1 MKCTTPIHPEAAQ
14 GRVREPLDAVKDRLG
29 TVPPSL
35 TRARA
40 VSPLLEG
47 SMGLPNPGM
56 TIEPDRTA
64 LVLTD
69 LQNDFLTRGGNG
81 WSLLSDS
88 YRKLDTV
95 ANLERLLKT
104 AKESGLTVLVSP
116 HYYYPTDHHWSA
128 PGSATEVL
136 MDQISVFQRRGPLTL
151 EGFAGSGAD
160 FPEQFKPY
168 LDDDRTVVLSPHK
181 VYGSSTNDML
191 LQLRKRRIEKV
202 IIAGPAGNLC
212 VEAHFRDLLEQ
223 AFEVAVIRDA
233 IGGTMNEE
241 GDGVQAALVNFRFM
255 AHALWTTQEA
265 VRLMREASAPQM
277 PMPAANQPD
286 PAV

>member
-1 MKCTTPIHPEAAQ
+1 
-14 GRVREPLDAVKDRLG
+14 
-29 TVPPSL
+29 
-35 TRARA
+35 
-40 VSPLLEG
+40 
-47 SMGLPNPGM
+47 MGLPNPGM
-56 TIEPDRTA
+56 TIDPDRTA
-64 LVLTD
+64 LVITD

-81 WSLLSDS
+81 WSLFADS
-88 YRKLDTV
+88 YAKLDTV
-95 ANLERLLKT
+95 ANLERLLKA
-104 AKESGLTVLVSP
+104 AKKRGLTVLVSP

-128 PGSATEVL
+128 PGGATEVL

-168 LDDDRTVVLSPHK
+168 LEDGRTVVLNPHK

-202 IIAGPAGNLC
+202 IMAGPAGNLC

-223 AFEVAVIRDA
+223 GFEVAMIRDA

-265 VRLMREASAPQM
+265 VRFIREAPASQVPSPTLSQ
-277 PMPAANQPD
+277 PIPAA
-286 PAV
+286 

>member
-1 MKCTTPIHPEAAQ
+1 
-14 GRVREPLDAVKDRLG
+14 
-29 TVPPSL
+29 
-35 TRARA
+35 
-40 VSPLLEG
+40 
-47 SMGLPNPGM
+47 
-56 TIEPDRTA
+56 
-64 LVLTD
+64 
-69 LQNDFLTRGGNG
+69 
-81 WSLLSDS
+81 
-88 YRKLDTV
+88 
-95 ANLERLLKT
+95 
-104 AKESGLTVLVSP
+104 
-116 HYYYPTDHHWSA
+116 
-128 PGSATEVL
+128 

-168 LDDDRTVVLSPHK
+168 LDDGRTVVLSPHK
-181 VYGSSTNDML
+181 VYGSSTNDLL

-241 GDGVQAALVNFRFM
+241 GDGVEAALVNFRFM

-265 VRLMREASAPQM
+265 VRLMREACAAQM
-277 PMPAANQPD
+277 PTPAGSQPV

>member
-1 MKCTTPIHPEAAQ
+1 
-14 GRVREPLDAVKDRLG
+14 
-29 TVPPSL
+29 
-35 TRARA
+35 
-40 VSPLLEG
+40 
-47 SMGLPNPGM
+47 
-56 TIEPDRTA
+56 
-64 LVLTD
+64 
-69 LQNDFLTRGGNG
+69 
-81 WSLLSDS
+81 
-88 YRKLDTV
+88 
-95 ANLERLLKT
+95 
-104 AKESGLTVLVSP
+104 
-116 HYYYPTDHHWSA
+116 
-128 PGSATEVL
+128 

-168 LDDDRTVVLSPHK
+168 LDDGRTVVLSPHK

-202 IIAGPAGNLC
+202 IMAGPAGNLC

-223 AFEVAVIRDA
+223 GFEVAMIRDA

-265 VRLMREASAPQM
+265 VRLMREASASQVPTQAGSQ
-277 PMPAANQPD
+277 PVIAA
-286 PAV
+286 